1 MTELSI
7 LPASAADAAELARL
21 NGLFNGATLTPAEQ
35 AEHLRAAAST
45 ERALLAWVD
54 GRAVGFTCLRFARL
68 ITTAVP
74 YAEVTEL
81 FVEEAFRRRGIARAL
96 LAEAEILA
104 RGLGAP
110 GIILFT
116 GLKNETAQVF
126 YRAVG
131 YHDYA
136 ITMRKVFGE

>member
-7 LPASAADAAELARL
+7 RLATETDAAELARL

-35 AEHLRAAAST
+35 AEHLRAAART

-68 ITTAVP
+68 ITTALP

-96 LAEAEILA
+96 LTEAETLA
-104 RGLGAP
+104 RALGAP
-110 GIILFT
+110 GVILFT
-116 GLKNETAQVF
+116 GLKNASAQAF

>member
-1 MTELSI
+1 MTNLI
-7 LPASAADAAELARL
+7 LRPASAADAADLARL

-35 AEHLRAAAST
+35 AEHLQAAAST
-45 ERALLAWVD
+45 EGAVLAWVD

-68 ITTAVP
+68 ITNALP

-81 FVEEAFRRRGIARAL
+81 FVEEPYRRRGIARAL
-96 LAEAEILA
+96 LAEAENLA

>member
-7 LPASAADAAELARL
+7 RLATETDAAELARL

-35 AEHLRAAAST
+35 ADHLRAAART

-68 ITTAVP
+68 ITTALP

-96 LAEAEILA
+96 LTEAETLA
-104 RGLGAP
+104 RALGAP
-110 GIILFT
+110 GVILFT
-116 GLKNETAQVF
+116 GLKNASAQAF

>member
-68 ITTAVP
+68 ITTALP

-96 LAEAEILA
+96 LAEAEVLA

-136 ITMRKVFGE
+136 ITMRKVFGG

>member
-7 LPASAADAAELARL
+7 RLAAETDAAELARL
-21 NGLFNGATLTPAEQ
+21 NGLFNGATLTPRRTG
-35 AEHLRAAAST
+35 RASARRGAH
-45 ERALLAWVD
+45 RAALLAWVD

-68 ITTAVP
+68 ITTALP

-96 LAEAEILA
+96 LTEAETLA
-104 RGLGAP
+104 RALGAP
-110 GIILFT
+110 GVILFT
-116 GLKNETAQVF
+116 GLKNASAQAF

>member
-7 LPASAADAAELARL
+7 RPASAADAADLARL

-35 AEHLRAAAST
+35 AEHQRAAANT

-68 ITTAVP
+68 ITTALP

-96 LAEAEILA
+96 LAEAEVLA

>member
-1 MTELSI
+1 MIELNIRPATE
-7 LPASAADAAELARL
+7 ADAAELARL
-21 NGLFNGATLTPAEQ
+21 NGLFNAATLTRAEQ

-68 ITTAVP
+68 ITNALP

-81 FVEEAFRRRGIARAL
+81 FVEEGFRRRGIARAL
-96 LAEAEILA
+96 LTEAEILA
-104 RGLGAP
+104 RALGAP

-116 GLKNETAQVF
+116 GLKNETAQAF

-136 ITMRKVFGE
+136 VTFRKLF

>member
-7 LPASAADAAELARL
+7 RLATETDAAELARL
-21 NGLFNGATLTPAEQ
+21 NGLFNGATLPPAEQ
-35 AEHLRAAAST
+35 ADHLRAAART

-68 ITTAVP
+68 ITTALP

-96 LAEAEILA
+96 LTEAETLA
-104 RGLGAP
+104 RALGAP
-110 GIILFT
+110 GVILFT
-116 GLKNETAQVF
+116 GLKNASAQAF

>member
-7 LPASAADAAELARL
+7 RPASVADAADLARQ

-96 LAEAEILA
+96 LAEAETLA

-136 ITMRKVFGE
+136 ITRRKVFGE

>member
-1 MTELSI
+1 MAELSI
-7 LPASAADAAELARL
+7 RPATEADAAELARL

-35 AEHLRAAAST
+35 AEHLRAAART

-68 ITTAVP
+68 ITTALP
-74 YAEVTEL
+74 YAEVPEL

-96 LAEAEILA
+96 LTEAEKLA
-104 RGLGAP
+104 RALGAP
-110 GIILFT
+110 GVILFT
-116 GLKNETAQVF
+116 GIKNETAQAF

-136 ITMRKVFGE
+136 VTMRKVF

>member
-7 LPASAADAAELARL
+7 LPASAADAADLARL
-21 NGLFNGATLTPAEQ
+21 NGLFNSATLTPAEQ

-54 GRAVGFTCLRFARL
+54 GRAIGFTCLRFARL
-68 ITTAVP
+68 ITTALP

-96 LAEAEILA
+96 LAEAETLA

-136 ITMRKVFGE
+136 ITMRKVFSG

>member
-1 MTELSI
+1 MPELSI
-7 LPASAADAAELARL
+7 RPASASDAGELACL

-68 ITTAVP
+68 ITNALP

-96 LAEAEILA
+96 LAEAEKLA
-104 RGLGAP
+104 RSLGAP
-110 GIILFT
+110 GVILFT
-116 GLKNETAQVF
+116 GLKNETAQAF

-136 ITMRKVFGE
+136 VTMRKAF

>member
-1 MTELSI
+1 MTALSI
-7 LPASAADAAELARL
+7 RLAAETDAAELARL

-35 AEHLRAAAST
+35 ADHLRAAART

-68 ITTAVP
+68 ITTALP

-96 LAEAEILA
+96 LTEAETLA
-104 RGLGAP
+104 RALGAP
-110 GIILFT
+110 GVILFT
-116 GLKNETAQVF
+116 GLKNASAQAF

>member
-1 MTELSI
+1 MIELSI
-7 LPASAADAAELARL
+7 LPATTADAADLARL

-68 ITTAVP
+68 ITTALP

-96 LAEAEILA
+96 LAEA
-104 RGLGAP
+104 
-110 GIILFT
+110 
-116 GLKNETAQVF
+116 
-126 YRAVG
+126 
-131 YHDYA
+131 
-136 ITMRKVFGE
+136 